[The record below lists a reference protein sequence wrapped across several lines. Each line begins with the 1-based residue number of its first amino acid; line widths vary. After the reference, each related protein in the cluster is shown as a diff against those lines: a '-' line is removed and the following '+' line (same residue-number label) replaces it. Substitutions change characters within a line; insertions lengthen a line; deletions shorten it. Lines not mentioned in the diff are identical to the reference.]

1 MVHVVRRILCAAL
14 FACAWPLPPSLYAA
28 EAPIK
33 LIVPLPP
40 GGPVDA
46 VARKLASLITQGG
59 KRTVI
64 VENMSG
70 AYGAIGLGHLMRA
83 APDGNT
89 IAIAASGMLVLAPL
103 VDSAVS
109 YNPVRDFSA
118 LGAVAEYANVLVV
131 NPGLPIKTTQQLID
145 YAKKNPTTLTFASS
159 GSGSSNQ
166 LAAELLKMKADAP
179 MLHIPYKGTA
189 PALTDVIAGHA
200 SLMFDVI
207 SSSAPYIQAG
217 NLRAI
222 ATTGKQRS
230 PLLKDVPTVAE
241 TLPGFEVI
249 GWFGLLAPPAA
260 QPGVLTALNALIAPV
275 ANGPEFR
282 AFLAQNGYESPH
294 FAPQDLAS
302 RIKDDVAIWAP
313 VVKSAGLGKKTQ

>member
-1 MVHVVRRILCAAL
+1 MVHVVRRILRAAL
-14 FACAWPLPPSLYAA
+14 LACALPLAPALQAA
-28 EAPIK
+28 EPPLK

-70 AYGAIGLGHLMRA
+70 AYGAIGLGHLIRA

-103 VDSAVS
+103 IDSAVT
-109 YNPVRDFSA
+109 YNPVSDFA
-118 LGAVAEYANVLVV
+118 PLGTVAEYANVLVV
-131 NPGLPIKTTQQLID
+131 NPALPVKTTQELIA
-145 YAKKNPTTLTFASS
+145 YAKKNPTALTFASS

-166 LAAELLKMKADAP
+166 LAAELLKIKAGAP
-179 MLHIPYKGTA
+179 MLHVPYKGTA
-189 PALTDVIAGHA
+189 PALTDVMAGHA

-207 SSSAPYIQAG
+207 SSSAPYIQSG

-230 PLLKDVPTVAE
+230 ALLKDVPTMAE
-241 TLPGFEVI
+241 TIPGYEVI

-260 QPGVLTALNALIAPV
+260 SPGALAALNALIAPV
-275 ANGPEFR
+275 ANGQEFR
-282 AFLAQNGYESPH
+282 AFLAQNGYDSPD
-294 FAPQDLAS
+294 FSPQDLAA

-313 VVKSAGLGKKTQ
+313 VVKAAGLARKPQ